1 MIRRKHYSEEFKRKI
16 ALEII
21 MGSTPAGEIS
31 KREGISSTT
40 LYKWRDNYSSENYSS
55 EEQEVADLKRQVR
68 ELKETISDLALENH
82 ILKKTEQIL
91 KQMKKQERLSG
102 SISPRDLESK

>member
-1 MIRRKHYSEEFKRKI
+1 
-16 ALEII
+16 
-21 MGSTPAGEIS
+21 MGSTPTGEIS

-91 KQMKKQERLSG
+91 KQMKKQEKLSG
-102 SISPRDLESK
+102 SISPRDLGSK

>member
-1 MIRRKHYSEEFKRKI
+1 
-16 ALEII
+16 
-21 MGSTPAGEIS
+21 MGSTPTGEIS

-91 KQMKKQERLSG
+91 KQMKKQEKLSG
-102 SISPRDLESK
+102 SISPRDLGSKRAVRQWR

>member
-16 ALEII
+16 ALEMI
-21 MGSTPAGEIS
+21 MSATPTGEIS

-40 LYKWRDNYSSENYSS
+40 LYKWRDNYSSEEFSS
-55 EEQEVADLKRQVR
+55 GEQEVAELKRQIR

-91 KQMKKQERLSG
+91 KQMKKQEKLSG